1 MIKLVRIPLF
11 TTRLCQTISADIK
24 LPTHKKNYN
33 IELFVCYTRI
43 SFARKIK
50 SCSFYMYLP
59 YKK

>member
-11 TTRLCQTISADIK
+11 TTRLCQTQTSY
-24 LPTHKKNYN
+24 LKKNYN

-43 SFARKIK
+43 SIARKIK